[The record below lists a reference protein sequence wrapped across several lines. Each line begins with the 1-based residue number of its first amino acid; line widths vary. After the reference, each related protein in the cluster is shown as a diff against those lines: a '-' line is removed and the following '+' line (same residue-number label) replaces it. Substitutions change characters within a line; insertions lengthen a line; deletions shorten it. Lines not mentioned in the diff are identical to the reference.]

1 MSVSGSCLCGAV
13 RFTCAAGV
21 GPAGYCH
28 CADCRKCTGSAFNVS
43 VPCPTASFRIEQGD
57 LGSFTKTGTSGSAI
71 TRHFCR
77 GCGSPVY
84 TSSPRHVETVYVKAG
99 LLDDPSLVMPVR
111 EAWTRSRVAWSVI
124 PADIAHDEAG

>member
-13 RFTCAAGV
+13 HFVCETGI

-28 CADCRKCTGSAFNVS
+28 CTDCRKCTGSAFNIS
-43 VPCPTASFRIEQGD
+43 VPCPVEHFRIERGE
-57 LGSFTKTGTSGSAI
+57 LGSFIKTGASGSPL

-84 TSSPRHVETVYVKAG
+84 TSSPRHPGTVYVKAG
-99 LLDDPSLVMPVR
+99 LLDDPTAVVPAR

-124 PADIAHDEAG
+124 PADLAQDEAG